1 VVPVKIT
8 GCELVEHRG
17 GAVPQVRMDDPPW
30 DVTVGLGYRN
40 GRPVLTRL
48 EVRARIDSPSAD
60 VTAERL
66 RRLPVRE
73 VIAMAA
79 SLLELD
85 LDEAGA
91 RLLVQ
96 PKPPGQRSWPPDHY
110 DRVLAV
116 YEWARAAGRRG
127 GGRGA
132 VAEFWDVGIPTVESW
147 LRTAREQREAAQAK
161 PAPRAKTGRKTAAGK
176 GAAIGTVKTPRAGRR
191 G

>member
-1 VVPVKIT
+1 MKIAGRSAT
-8 GCELVEHRG
+8 AN
-17 GAVPQVRMDDPPW
+17 GAVVQVEDPAW
-30 DVTVGLGYRN
+30 DLAVDLAYRD

-66 RRLPVRE
+66 RQLPVRE
-73 VIAMAA
+73 VLGMAA
-79 SLLELD
+79 SVMQLD
-85 LDEAGA
+85 LDEDAA

-96 PKPPGQRSWPPDHY
+96 PKPAGQRSWGPDHY

-116 YEWARAAGRRG
+116 YDWARAAGRRG

-132 VAEFWDVGIPTVESW
+132 VAEFWDVKMPTVEAW
-147 LRTAREQREAAQAK
+147 LRIAREQREAAQTKPATKTARK
-161 PAPRAKTGRKTAAGK
+161 PAPRKAATAST
-176 GAAIGTVKTPRAGRR
+176 IKTPRAGRR